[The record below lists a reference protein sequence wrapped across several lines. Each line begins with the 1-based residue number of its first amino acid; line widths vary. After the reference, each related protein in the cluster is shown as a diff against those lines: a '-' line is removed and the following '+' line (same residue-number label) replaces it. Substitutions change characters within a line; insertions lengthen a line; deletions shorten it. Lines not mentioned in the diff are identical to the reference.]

1 MKANSIIFLTKLKQ
15 RLMNTCGDSKNADYV
30 LKLQEVIDEC
40 NHDND
45 RIVALKE
52 LVNDLLEKDRQRI
65 AWRELASD
73 YMEYDYFLYQKE
85 KIEK

>member
-1 MKANSIIFLTKLKQ
+1 MKANSIRHLEWVKQ
-15 RLMNTCGDSKNADYV
+15 RLISIYNESENVDFM

-52 LVNDLLEKDRQRI
+52 LINNLLEKDRQRI

-73 YMEYDYFLYQKE
+73 YMNYDYFLTQKE